1 MKIFGSEFT
10 SEKAPVLRWCRSA
23 LLAVP
28 VLAVQVAITQLAS
41 DSGTP
46 VLGAALAQ
54 DDSKPAERET
64 RRTPALRNKV
74 YEQLSEAQT
83 FIEAKQYNEA
93 LEILFKME
101 SAGGKRELNSY
112 ELANLYNLFAFV
124 YYSQENYPKALEAYR
139 NVVKQPDIPLAMEIN
154 TRYTIAQLYFV
165 MEDWQRG
172 IDALNDWFKVADSPS
187 AQAYVLLGQGYYQL
201 KDYDKALD
209 NTLIAVNMY
218 KDKGKVP
225 KEQWY
230 SLLRFLY
237 FEKNEIDKTIETL
250 EEMIVYYPKKQYW
263 VQLSHMYGEARD
275 DSKQL
280 AAMDTA
286 YVQDFLTKDR
296 EQVTMA
302 YLYLNAEVPYKAARV
317 LDSGIKDDTVEASS
331 KTLEILGN
339 AWRQAQELEKSI
351 PVMEQAAAKS
361 DDGELFCRLGSVY
374 LDKEEFRKAVE
385 ANKKGLARGG
395 VKRPDQCYLVKG
407 MAHFNLSQYDS
418 ARSAFK
424 EAAKDKRSKEYAD
437 QWMKYMDNEIAR
449 QQELE
454 KDIDVAS
461 LDLSG
466 E

>member
-1 MKIFGSEFT
+1 MNMMNVNSDKLTI
-10 SEKAPVLRWCRSA
+10 ARWCRGA

-28 VLAVQVAITQLAS
+28 VLALQVAFTQVAV
-41 DSGTP
+41 DAGKPVSGS
-46 VLGAALAQ
+46 AFAQ
-54 DDSKPAERET
+54 EEKKEQRET

-83 FIEAKQYNEA
+83 FIEAKQYSEA
-93 LEILFKME
+93 LGVLDRMRD
-101 SAGGKRELNSY
+101 AGGKKALNSY
-112 ELANLYNLFAFV
+112 ELANLYNLYAFV
-124 YYSQENYPKALEAYR
+124 YYSMEDYPNALRSYQE
-139 NVVKQPDIPLAMEIN
+139 VVNQPDIPLAMEIN
-154 TRYTIAQLYFV
+154 TRYTVAQLHFV
-165 MEDWQRG
+165 MEDWKRG
-172 IDALNDWFKVADSPS
+172 IDALNEWFKVADTPS

-201 KDYDKALD
+201 KDYDSSLK
-209 NTLIAVNMY
+209 NTLTAVNMY

-263 VQLSHMYGEARD
+263 IQLSHMYGEARD
-275 DSKQL
+275 EGKQL

-286 YVQDFLTKDR
+286 YVQDFLDKDR

-317 LDSGIKDDTVEASS
+317 LDSGLKAESVEASS

-351 PVMEQAAAKS
+351 PVMEEAAAKA
-361 DDGELFCRLGSVY
+361 DTGELYCRLGSVY
-374 LDKEEFRKAVE
+374 LDKEEFRKAVD
-385 ANKKGLARGG
+385 ANKKGLARGK
-395 VKRPDQCYLVKG
+395 VKRPDQCHLVKG

-418 ARSAFK
+418 ARKAFR

-437 QWMKYMDNEIAR
+437 QWMKYMNNEIAR
-449 QQELE
+449 QKELE